1 MEQSNYKGMK
11 KVKHATYLEKLGLQ
25 DEAKEYQA
33 ITTREEL
40 VNFFHRVLTRYE
52 NWPGVCHYIYEM
64 IAFSV
69 NENIN
74 YSIRR
79 SL

>member
-1 MEQSNYKGMK
+1 MK
-11 KVKHATYLEKLGLQ
+11 KVKHTALILKKLGLHK
-25 DEAKEYQA
+25 EEKEYRA
-33 ITTREEL
+33 ITSEEEL
-40 VNFFHRVLTRYE
+40 ANFYHRLLDKFE
-52 NWPGVCHYIYEM
+52 HWPGVCHYIYEM

-79 SL
+79 SI